1 MSSAP
6 HSNEKKLLVGK
17 INGFFGLQGWVKVFS
32 YTEPRVNILSY
43 TPWSI
48 DVDGELKKIEIKTGR
63 EQSKTIIANIKG
75 IDTREESQKL
85 IGKDIYIDKEQLPK
99 LKKGEY
105 YWHELI
111 GFEVFNQDKEKLGLV
126 DYFVETGS
134 NNVLVVK
141 GKKERWIPYIKP
153 YLVSVDSFNKVI
165 FVDWDKDF

>member
-111 GFEVFNQDKEKLGLV
+111 GFEVFNQDKEKFGLV